1 MFFSDVIGSLDYLEL
16 VPAKLATLF
25 LLTAVEWS
33 PTSVKG
39 RGFLMRVSD

>member
-1 MFFSDVIGSLDYLEL
+1 MFSLDVTGSPDYLEL
-16 VPAKLATLF
+16 VPTKSATLF

-33 PTSVKG
+33 PTGVKG